1 MNPKDLTII
10 AQVAGKIAGDILH
23 GAGPDVVMNGT
34 FAATTMHVYTTLL
47 DTAGIDPAVP
57 AALPTVA
64 VAPQP
69 APVPQAPAV
78 DPATVVQQAFTT
90 PAGVAPVAVAPVAPT
105 VSDALH
111 QPGPAKQ
118 IHPGSTLIDKLEDAL
133 YHNPGSWKS
142 WIDSDKSTVN
152 GGRAPDLT
160 HETLESGGYKVG
172 IFLVDRKFGKN
183 APEWAFQKLGKGDV
197 YANLVAAGTITP

>member
-1 MNPKDLTII
+1 MNSKDLTII

-47 DTAGIDPAVP
+47 DTAGLDPAP
-57 AALPTVA
+57 PDTIPVA
-64 VAPQP
+64 VATQ
-69 APVPQAPAV
+69 APVPQAPTV
-78 DPATVVQQAFTT
+78 DPAAVVQQAFTT
-90 PAGVAPVAVAPVAPT
+90 PAGVAPVAVAPVVPT

-118 IHPGSTLIDKLEDAL
+118 IHPGSTLIEKLEDAL
-133 YHNPGSWKS
+133 YHNPGNWKA
-142 WIDSDKSTVN
+142 WTDSDKSTVN

-160 HETLESGGYKVG
+160 HETLESNGYKVG
-172 IFLVDRKFGKN
+172 VFLVDRKYGKS
-183 APEWAFQKLGKGDV
+183 APEWAFQKLGKGAE
-197 YANLVAAGTITP
+197 YAAFVAAGTITP